1 MTRPTRT
8 DPAGRAY
15 LDLQNQARRQRRGTQ
30 ELLTLYVLERFLA
43 RLSTSS
49 HADRFVLKGGMLLA
63 ALSARRPTADLD
75 LMATHLANDEQTVLN
90 RIIEIAA
97 ITPET
102 DDGVTYRTETARA
115 RTIRESDLYTGVR
128 ISMEAGIHSASVKL
142 ALDINFGDPITPAP
156 ELIDY
161 PALLPGMAPVR
172 ILGYPIHTVLAE
184 KITTAVN
191 LGATSTRVRDYLDIW
206 TLTGIHDLDAAP
218 TRAALDATATYR
230 QITLRPLSQAIT
242 DLAATRAETYA
253 AFLRRLGPDAEPC
266 PRDFRVV
273 VDQVVA
279 FADPLL
285 APHHHDGHWSAAR
298 RAWTTG
304 LP

>member
-1 MTRPTRT
+1 MIRPTRA
-8 DPAGRAY
+8 DPAGRVY

-43 RLSTSS
+43 RLSTSA

-90 RIIEIAA
+90 RITEIAA

-102 DDGVTYRTETARA
+102 DDGVIYRTETARA

-128 ISMEAGIHSASVKL
+128 ISMEARVHSASVKL

-161 PALLPGMAPVR
+161 PALLPGRTPVR
-172 ILGYPIHTVLAE
+172 ILGYPVHTVLAE

-191 LGATSTRVRDYLDIW
+191 LGATNTRVRDYLDVW
-206 TLTGIHDLDAAP
+206 TLTGIQDLDATQ
-218 TRAALDATATYR
+218 TRAAIQATATHR
-230 QITLRPLSQAIT
+230 QITLRPLSQAVA
-242 DLAATRAETYA
+242 DLAATRADTYA

-279 FADPLL
+279 FVDPLL
-285 APHHHDGHWSAAR
+285 TPGHHDGRWSAAR